1 VLTGARR
8 LPSTGGTYLLVMQA
22 SDRCVVEAG
31 RLGERRLPRGWYCYV
46 GSAFGPGGLAARCGR
61 HLRQDKR
68 LRWHIDYLRPHLRLA
83 AIWYA
88 EDSRRMEHEWARA
101 LDTWEPVSC
110 AWPGFGASD
119 CRCVSHL
126 WHSSRQPSREGFRRQ
141 VGRDTPIETFEE

>member
-1 VLTGARR
+1 VLKRARN
-8 LPSTGGTYLLVMQA
+8 LPSAGGTYLLLLQA
-22 SDRCVVEAG
+22 TNGFSAEAG
-31 RLGERRLPRGWYCYV
+31 RLGERRLPKGWYCYV

-61 HLRQDKR
+61 HLRADKR
-68 LRWHIDYLRPHLRLA
+68 LRWHIDYLRPHLGLA

-88 EDSRRMEHEWARA
+88 EDPRRREHDWARA
-101 LDTWEPVSC
+101 LAAWAFVSC

-126 WHSSRQPSREGFRRQ
+126 WHSPRRPSREGFRRQ